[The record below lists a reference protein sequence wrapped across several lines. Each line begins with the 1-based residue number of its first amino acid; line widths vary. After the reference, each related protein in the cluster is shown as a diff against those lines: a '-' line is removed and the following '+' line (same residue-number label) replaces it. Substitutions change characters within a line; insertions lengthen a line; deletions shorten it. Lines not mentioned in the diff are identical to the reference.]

1 MKKTVLILSTLF
13 VSLIGFSQTFTEGH
27 FSYQVQANGTDV
39 ILTTYDEVAGGTN
52 VIIPVTA
59 TDNGTATTYAVK
71 YIGYES
77 FMSKGITSV
86 VIPEGVTNI
95 VNRAFIFNNL
105 TSVVIP
111 NSVVGIY
118 GAAFGSNQISN
129 LTLGN
134 GLTIIEE
141 NAFNGNQLTSFDF
154 PTGVSIIKKQ
164 VVANNLIEHVV
175 IPSWITEIKEGAFAG
190 NPMLTVTS
198 FSVTAPDIFTA
209 NDLTDSF
216 AADRSN
222 IDLYIPAGT
231 EGPYV
236 TDMGALWTGFKSV
249 SGTAS
254 IEDTDL
260 NNNLSI
266 YPNPVT
272 SQFTIDTE
280 GQVESV
286 TILNTTGRIVETI
299 VNATNTVDVS
309 NLTPGVYFVQVQ
321 TENGLVSKK
330 IIKE

>member
-13 VSLIGFSQTFTEGH
+13 VSLIGLSQTFTDGN
-27 FSYQVQANGTDV
+27 FTFQVQANMTDV
-39 ILTTYDEVAGGTN
+39 ILTAYDEVAGGTD
-52 VIIPVTA
+52 VVIPVTA
-59 TDNGTATTYAVK
+59 TDNGTSTTYAVK
-71 YIGYES
+71 FIGYES

-111 NSVVGIY
+111 NSVTGIY
-118 GAAFGSNQISN
+118 GAAFGSNQISS
-129 LTLGN
+129 LTLGT

-154 PTGVSIIKKQ
+154 PAGVSIIKKQ

-198 FSVTAPDIFTA
+198 FSMTAPDIFTA

-254 IEDTDL
+254 IENTEL
-260 NNNLSI
+260 NNELSI

-272 SQFTIDTE
+272 SQLTIDTE
-280 GQVESV
+280 EKIGSV
-286 TILNTTGRIVETI
+286 TILNTTGRIVKT
-299 VNATNTVDVS
+299 VTNASKTVDVS
-309 NLTPGVYFVQVQ
+309 NLMPGVYFVQVH

-330 IIKE
+330 VLKK